1 MIQFLR
7 GALAMASVVAALLFW
22 RSFRDSR
29 DRLFAAFAGAF
40 GIFAVH
46 WTLLAFAN
54 PADERLHPAFVMR
67 ALGFMLIIAAIV
79 DKNRSRA

>member
-7 GALAMASVVAALLFW
+7 GTLAMASVVVTLLFL
-22 RSFRDSR
+22 RSFRDSK

-40 GIFAVH
+40 AIFAVH

-67 ALGFMLIIAAIV
+67 ALGFTLIVIAIV

>member
-7 GALAMASVVAALLFW
+7 GALAMASLVVTLFFL

-40 GIFAVH
+40 AILAVH
-46 WTLLAFAN
+46 WTWLASEN
-54 PADERLHPAFVMR
+54 PADERPHPAFVMR
-67 ALGFMLIIAAIV
+67 ALAFGLLIVAIV
-79 DKNRSRA
+79 DKNRSRP